1 MGGIEML
8 RQRGNFKLAF
18 LCMMGFFC
26 RIAYEQVFNV
36 TELQEDGTTRVLN
49 SLTESEK
56 LGCSTYCTE
65 CGGTACSNLQVTFP
79 NDAKAYKPK
88 GMYEVVRWLHFDDQ
102 YVYDNINGKPKTP
115 VTGHWK
121 EEISAVS
128 QVAVE
133 YITASTRQDWELH
146 KLSNGYVKTD
156 SVHGTQYLVDLELK
170 TRSASATSEVR
181 SFRVHL
187 NHPFANVEFLLVL
200 SGNEDG
206 YLETRKRIETT
217 SIGLKSDKIRITT
230 HQGSPSYLG
239 EMHHI
244 INEAVPSNNILFIMN
259 EDMVLTDAAIK
270 HCRSIPIE
278 GKQVYYPV
286 AFGQYDPD
294 IIEKGMPPGKPK
306 DVNKLDHT
314 KFTGSWLYD
323 QTNALC
329 AYRNDFTRVLTTL
342 FSTDSTLEGVLPMTY
357 NAFLQANIRVVNAV
371 EPGLC

>member
-18 LCMMGFFC
+18 VCMMGFFC

-36 TELQEDGTTRVLN
+36 TELQQDGTTRVLN

-56 LGCSTYCTE
+56 VGCSTYCTE
-65 CGGTACSNLQVTFP
+65 CGGTACSKLQVTFP

-88 GMYEVVRWLHFDDQ
+88 GLYEVVRWLHFDDQ

-170 TRSASATSEVR
+170 TRSASATSEAR

-187 NHPFANVEFLLVL
+187 NHPFVNVDDVKISALEPSNDRSVSVIIPVTTNSAKVEELVSDLIHNVKDANIEFLLVL

-206 YLETRKRIETT
+206 YLETRHVKVHPVT
-217 SIGLKSDKIRITT
+217 SERCITSST
-230 HQGSPSYLG
+230 K
-239 EMHHI
+239 
-244 INEAVPSNNILFIMN
+244 LF
-259 EDMVLTDAAIK
+259 
-270 HCRSIPIE
+270 R
-278 GKQVYYPV
+278 
-286 AFGQYDPD
+286 
-294 IIEKGMPPGKPK
+294 
-306 DVNKLDHT
+306 
-314 KFTGSWLYD
+314 
-323 QTNALC
+323 QTI
-329 AYRNDFTRVLTTL
+329 Y
-342 FSTDSTLEGVLPMTY
+342 
-357 NAFLQANIRVVNAV
+357 FLS
-371 EPGLC
+371 